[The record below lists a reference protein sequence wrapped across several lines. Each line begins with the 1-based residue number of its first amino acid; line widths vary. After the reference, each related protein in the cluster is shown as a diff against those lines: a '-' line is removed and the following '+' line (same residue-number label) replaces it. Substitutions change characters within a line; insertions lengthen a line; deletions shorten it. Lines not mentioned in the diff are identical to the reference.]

1 MVGRGSLFMGAI
13 FLEVA
18 KVEGA
23 EMSKITLVVVG
34 YNRPKALAKLLTD
47 VNALLV
53 DGEQVDL
60 VIGLDG
66 GAPESVQKIATVF
79 HHKNGSKKLISH
91 HKNLGLR
98 QHILSC
104 GDLTKELGNVIILED
119 DLELSPYLFQY
130 AEWVLNKYENEN
142 SLAGFSLYAY
152 RLSETSLKAFYR
164 LKDDPHP
171 VHLMS
176 FPSSWGQ
183 LFTPAQ
189 WNGFRAWLEKN
200 ENKEVPL
207 PPFVKKWSPGSWK
220 RDMLRYMIDTEKD
233 FLYPYQSYTT
243 NKGYKGVNFPI
254 SIPLYDVPLAD
265 GFIKTDLPDLHQVAK
280 YDEYFELS
288 PSIVAKLL
296 PGVEATELTVDI
308 LGSKHLVGTGK
319 VLTSKAIHAPESVD
333 LRQYIDKLYMHLKL
347 GDMKG
352 LNVPPDEVDLLERVY
367 QIAYDH
373 GMVAGGWWPKQ
384 RFKINFLIANYI
396 KVLLKMVSGK

>member
-1 MVGRGSLFMGAI
+1 
-13 FLEVA
+13 
-18 KVEGA
+18 
-23 EMSKITLVVVG
+23 MSQFTIVVVG
-34 YNRPKALAKLLTD
+34 YNRPKALAKLLID

-53 DGEQVDL
+53 DAEQVDL
-60 VIGLDG
+60 VISIDG
-66 GAPESVQKIATVF
+66 GAPESVKKIAAEF
-79 HHKNGSKKLISH
+79 HHKNGSKKLVFH

-119 DLELSPYLFQY
+119 DLELSPHLFKY
-130 AEWVLNKYENEN
+130 AKWVLNEYKNEN

-164 LKDDPHP
+164 LKDDPYP
-171 VHLMS
+171 IHLMR

-189 WNGFRAWLEKN
+189 WGGFRTWLAAN

-243 NKGYKGVNFPI
+243 NKGYKGANFPI
-254 SIPLYDVPLAD
+254 SIPLYDVPVANS
-265 GFIKTDLPDLHQVAK
+265 FEKSDLPDLDHVAK
-280 YDEYFELS
+280 YDEYFELA
-288 PSIVAKLL
+288 PSIIAKLL
-296 PGVEATELTVDI
+296 PGINAEELTVDI
-308 LGSKHLVGTGK
+308 LGSKHLAGTGK
-319 VLTSKAIHAPESVD
+319 VLTRKAIHAPESVD
-333 LRQYIDKLYMHLKL
+333 LRKYIDKLYIHLKL
-347 GDMKG
+347 GDMEG

-367 QIAYDH
+367 QTAYDN
-373 GMVAGGWWPKQ
+373 GMVEGGWWPKR